1 MDNKRRTPANT
12 FLIAQVFRAAIFAI
26 VMVMLQDA
34 PGFQIQL
41 LVISSWF
48 MTAILWRSRPYTR
61 GINFCTVAFFELLYV
76 WCCALSLMFSPEYIF
91 RSYKLTKD
99 MGLLICLLAFIALLV
114 GVLLIIHSITWQ
126 LGYYRRI
133 QEEAIERAREARRR
147 QAERSMKPLEV
158 VMEEV
163 EESERASQREIHR
176 Q

>member
-1 MDNKRRTPANT
+1 
-12 FLIAQVFRAAIFAI
+12 
-26 VMVMLQDA
+26 
-34 PGFQIQL
+34 
-41 LVISSWF
+41 
-48 MTAILWRSRPYTR
+48 
-61 GINFCTVAFFELLYV
+61 
-76 WCCALSLMFSPEYIF
+76 
-91 RSYKLTKD
+91 
-99 MGLLICLLAFIALLV
+99 
-114 GVLLIIHSITWQ
+114 LIIHSITWQ